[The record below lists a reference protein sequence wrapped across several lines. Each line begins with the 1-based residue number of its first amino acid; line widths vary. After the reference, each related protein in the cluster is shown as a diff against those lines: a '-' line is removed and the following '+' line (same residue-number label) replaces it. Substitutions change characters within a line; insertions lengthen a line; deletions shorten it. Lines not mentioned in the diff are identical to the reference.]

1 MNLNESYSKLSP
13 ILRYALAVT
22 IFLIAVQLRFLVLPV
37 EAGFAFLSFYP
48 AIVVSFYLC
57 GIRPGAVT
65 VILSA
70 VTGYYIFIPPFW
82 TFTYNRGGVIEVT
95 AFLVSAYL
103 MASMIKQMQKHSE
116 QFRHTMAALQL
127 SEEQYRVLLEDQTE
141 VICRF
146 KVDGTILYVNDAYC
160 RLFGKSRESLI
171 GHKWQPVAWHEDT
184 QLIHEK
190 LQQLSPDNPIAVI
203 ENRVVCKGGVIRW
216 AQFINRG
223 FFDDE
228 GRLIET
234 QSVGRDITERKE
246 LEEKLAAS
254 TNEIEDLYD
263 KAPCG
268 YHSVGTDGIYLRIN
282 ATELSWLGY
291 QREEI
296 VGKKRLSDFYTPEG
310 KQQLNEQFPIFLRE
324 GEVKNL
330 EYELTSKTGTSRY
343 VSLSATTI
351 KDADGN
357 FLRSRGVMYDITERK
372 QIEEKLHKLTDEQN
386 AMLDNDL
393 IAIFKV
399 RDRTIVWKNRAVAQI
414 FGYEH
419 DELIGKLTRVLYPD
433 DQSFQALGESA
444 YPVLDANGTYRA
456 RLDMVRK
463 NGEKIWVDVSGAM
476 LPGDGHDSLWMMLDI
491 TEIKKQ
497 QEQIKRLAYHDIL
510 TDLPNRLLL
519 ADRLD
524 QAIAQAERSGHL
536 LAVCYL
542 DLDGFKPVND
552 NFGHAAGDMLL
563 KEAARRM
570 QLSVRTN
577 DTVCRLGGDEFVLLL
592 TDLKEADEYQDVLQ
606 RVIAEINKP
615 IALNVHEE
623 VKVTASIGITIFPS
637 DNSDNDGLLRHA
649 DRAMYQAK
657 KQGRNCVYLYHS
669 DMP

>member
-1 MNLNESYSKLSP
+1 MNLNEAYSKLPP
-13 ILRYALAVT
+13 ILRYALAAT
-22 IFLIAVQLRFLVLPV
+22 IFLTALQLRFLALPV
-37 EAGFAFLSFYP
+37 DAGFAFITFYP
-48 AIVVSFYLC
+48 AMVVSFYIC

-82 TFTYNRGGVIEVT
+82 TFAPDKDEAI
-95 AFLVSAYL
+95 AAISFLITAYL
-103 MASMIKQMQKHSE
+103 TASIVKQMRRHSE
-116 QFRHTMAALQL
+116 QFHHAMSELQL
-127 SEEQYRVLLEDQTE
+127 GEQRYRALLEDQTE

-160 RLFGKSRESLI
+160 RLFGKPRESLI
-171 GHKWQPVAWHEDT
+171 GHKWQPVAWHEDIP
-184 QLIHEK
+184 LIHEK
-190 LQQLSPDNPIAVI
+190 LQQMSPDNPIAVI
-203 ENRVVCKGGVIRW
+203 ENRILTKGGAIRW

-223 FFDDE
+223 FFDSE

-254 TNEIEDLYD
+254 TKEIEDLYD
-263 KAPCG
+263 HAPCG
-268 YHSVGTDGIYLRIN
+268 YHSVGPDGVYLRIN

-296 VGKKRLSDFYTPEG
+296 IGKKHLSDFYTPEG
-310 KQQLNEQFPIFLRE
+310 KRQLNEQFPIFLRE

-330 EYELTSKTGTSRY
+330 EYELICKDGGSRY
-343 VSLSATTI
+343 VSLSATAI

-372 QIEEKLHKLTDEQN
+372 QIEEKLHKLAQEQN

-393 IAIFKV
+393 IAIFKI
-399 RDRTIVWKNRAVAQI
+399 RDRIIVWKNRATAQI

-419 DELIGKLTRVLYPD
+419 GELIGKPTRALYPD
-433 DQSFQALGESA
+433 DQSYQALGESA
-444 YPVLDANGTYRA
+444 YPILKANGTYRA
-456 RLDMVRK
+456 QLELVRK
-463 NGEKIWVDVSGAM
+463 NGEKVWVDISGAL

-497 QEQIKRLAYHDIL
+497 QEQIQHIAHHDIL

-524 QAIAQAERSGHL
+524 QAIAQSGRSGHL

-542 DLDGFKPVND
+542 DLDGFKQVND
-552 NFGHAAGDMLL
+552 HFGHTAGDMLL
-563 KEAARRM
+563 KEAAHRM
-570 QLSVRTN
+570 QSSVRSN

-592 TDLKEADEYQDVLQ
+592 TDLKDANEHQMVLE

-615 IALNVHEE
+615 VRLNGHDEA
-623 VKVTASIGITIFPS
+623 KVTASIGITIFPS
-637 DNSDNDGLLRHA
+637 DDGNSDSLLRHA
-649 DRAMYQAK
+649 DWAMYQAK
-657 KQGRNCVYLYHS
+657 KLGRNRVHLYHQ
-669 DMP
+669 DLP

>member
-1 MNLNESYSKLSP
+1 
-13 ILRYALAVT
+13 
-22 IFLIAVQLRFLVLPV
+22 
-37 EAGFAFLSFYP
+37 
-48 AIVVSFYLC
+48 
-57 GIRPGAVT
+57 
-65 VILSA
+65 
-70 VTGYYIFIPPFW
+70 
-82 TFTYNRGGVIEVT
+82 
-95 AFLVSAYL
+95 
-103 MASMIKQMQKHSE
+103 
-116 QFRHTMAALQL
+116 
-127 SEEQYRVLLEDQTE
+127 
-141 VICRF
+141 
-146 KVDGTILYVNDAYC
+146 
-160 RLFGKSRESLI
+160 
-171 GHKWQPVAWHEDT
+171 
-184 QLIHEK
+184 
-190 LQQLSPDNPIAVI
+190 
-203 ENRVVCKGGVIRW
+203 
-216 AQFINRG
+216 
-223 FFDDE
+223 
-228 GRLIET
+228 LIET

>member
-1 MNLNESYSKLSP
+1 MNLNEAYSKLPP
-13 ILRYALAVT
+13 ILRYALAAT
-22 IFLIAVQLRFLVLPV
+22 IFLTALQLRFLALPV
-37 EAGFAFLSFYP
+37 DAGFAFITFYP
-48 AIVVSFYLC
+48 AMVVSFYVC

-82 TFTYNRGGVIEVT
+82 TFAPDKDEAI
-95 AFLVSAYL
+95 AAISFLITAYL
-103 MASMIKQMQKHSE
+103 MASIVKQMRRHSE
-116 QFRHTMAALQL
+116 QFHHAMSELQL
-127 SEEQYRVLLEDQTE
+127 GEQRYRALLEDQTE

-146 KVDGTILYVNDAYC
+146 KADGTILYVNDAYC
-160 RLFGKSRESLI
+160 RLFGKPRESLI
-171 GHKWQPVAWHEDT
+171 GHKWQPVVWHEDIP
-184 QLIHEK
+184 LIHEK
-190 LQQLSPDNPIAVI
+190 LQQMSPDNPIAVI
-203 ENRVVCKGGVIRW
+203 ENRILTKGGAIRW

-223 FFDDE
+223 FFDGE

-254 TNEIEDLYD
+254 TKEIEDLYD
-263 KAPCG
+263 HAPCG
-268 YHSVGTDGIYLRIN
+268 YHSVGPDGIYLRIN

-296 VGKKRLSDFYTPEG
+296 IGKKRLSDFYTPEG
-310 KQQLNEQFPIFLRE
+310 KRQLNEQFPIFLRE

-330 EYELTSKTGTSRY
+330 EYELICKDGGSRY
-343 VSLSATTI
+343 VSLSATAI

-372 QIEEKLHKLTDEQN
+372 QIEEKLHKLAQEQN

-393 IAIFKV
+393 IAIFKI
-399 RDRTIVWKNRAVAQI
+399 RDRTIVWKNRATAQI
-414 FGYEH
+414 FGYGH
-419 DELIGKLTRVLYPD
+419 GELIGKPTRVLYPD
-433 DQSFQALGESA
+433 DQSYQALGESA
-444 YPVLDANGTYRA
+444 YPILKANGTYRA
-456 RLDMVRK
+456 QLDMVRK
-463 NGEKIWVDVSGAM
+463 NGEKIWVDISGAL

-497 QEQIKRLAYHDIL
+497 QEQIQHIAYHDIL

-524 QAIAQAERSGHL
+524 QAIAQSRRSGHL

-552 NFGHAAGDMLL
+552 NFGHAAGDILL
-563 KEAARRM
+563 KEAAHRM
-570 QLSVRTN
+570 QSSVRGN

-592 TDLKEADEYQDVLQ
+592 TDLNEADEHQMVLE

-615 IALNVHEE
+615 VRLNEHDEA
-623 VKVTASIGITIFPS
+623 KVTASIGITIFPG
-637 DNSDNDGLLRHA
+637 DDGNSDSLLRHA
-649 DRAMYQAK
+649 DWAMYQAK
-657 KQGRNCVYLYHS
+657 KLGRNRVHLYHP
-669 DMP
+669 DLP